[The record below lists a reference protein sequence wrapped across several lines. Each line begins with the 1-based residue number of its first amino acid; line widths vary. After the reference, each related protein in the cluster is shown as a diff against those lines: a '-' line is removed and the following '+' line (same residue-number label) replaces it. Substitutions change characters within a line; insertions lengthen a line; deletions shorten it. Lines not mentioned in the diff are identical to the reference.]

1 MKTGK
6 EEMRLE
12 IVGAAWVEVL
22 LLAVVFFG
30 VLVEIKT
37 GGLGVGALLGIVAAG
52 VFFGSQ
58 YMKGLVAMYQI
69 AMFLGGVLCIIIEIL
84 TPTVGLLAG
93 LGVAA
98 MLYSVVLTL
107 GGDVDAVYA
116 LLASL
121 AIAVLVFA
129 VFVKRMPSSRLW
141 KKLVLSDAST
151 KERGYVSAP
160 SKQELVGRT
169 GIAET
174 DLRPSG
180 RGNFDGEMQDI
191 VSGGEYIAKGTPV
204 VVTCVEGRKIL
215 VKKI

>member
-1 MKTGK
+1 M
-6 EEMRLE
+6 E

-180 RGNFDGEMQDI
+180 RGSFDGEMQDI